1 MVFTMPLLEGLD
13 GVQKMS
19 QSLGNYVGITEPA
32 SEMFGKLMRIP
43 DGLIVKYFRLCTAVP
58 DHEVGEVERGLADGS
73 LRPDLAK
80 RRMARAVVELY
91 HGPEAA
97 KAAEDEFDLV
107 HRRHEVP
114 SSLPEVSLPA
124 ALAAEGKVWLP
135 RLLTELG
142 LVASHSEAK
151 RQIEQGG
158 VRIDGSQVRQADL
171 ELRPA
176 ELVGRVVQV
185 GRRKFVKIAGPG

>member
-1 MVFTMPLLEGLD
+1 M
-13 GVQKMS
+13 
-19 QSLGNYVGITEPA
+19 
-32 SEMFGKLMRIP
+32 
-43 DGLIVKYFRLCTAVP
+43 
-58 DHEVGEVERGLADGS
+58 
-73 LRPDLAK
+73 
-80 RRMARAVVELY
+80 
-91 HGPEAA
+91 
-97 KAAEDEFDLV
+97 
-107 HRRHEVP
+107 
-114 SSLPEVSLPA
+114 
-124 ALAAEGKVWLP
+124 WLP